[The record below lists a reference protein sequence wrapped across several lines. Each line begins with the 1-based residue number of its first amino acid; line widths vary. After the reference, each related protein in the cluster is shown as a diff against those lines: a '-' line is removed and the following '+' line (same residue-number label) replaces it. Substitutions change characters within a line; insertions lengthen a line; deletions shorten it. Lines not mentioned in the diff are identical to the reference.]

1 MFQKTMTMPEQI
13 AQRYVLVCEGSWT
26 FYCEKLPSDHIIRLM
41 CWDHGFQDVLEIT
54 QDLE

>member
-1 MFQKTMTMPEQI
+1 MTMPEQI